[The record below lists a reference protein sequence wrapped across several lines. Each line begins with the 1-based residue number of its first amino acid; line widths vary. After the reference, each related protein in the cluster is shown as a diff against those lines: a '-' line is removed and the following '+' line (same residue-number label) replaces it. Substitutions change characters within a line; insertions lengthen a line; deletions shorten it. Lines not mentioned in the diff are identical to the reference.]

1 MVHGLSLLLVS
12 LLYVGLLLAV
22 AWRGDRAGPARG
34 PLRPLLF
41 ALTLAV
47 YCSSW
52 TLLGAV
58 GVAADNLWSYLPI
71 YLGPLLLLAF
81 GGGLMRRMVLIG
93 QRQRTASVAD
103 FLAARYG
110 RARELAALVAVI
122 SVVAAIPYFALQLK
136 AIALSVEVLTGRP
149 SSGGLDDP
157 ALLAAALLAVFGI
170 LFGTRHVDATR
181 HHRGFMWAIA
191 LESVVKL
198 LALVLVALFAWQ
210 LLGGRLPAEVREA
223 PLPELPSPFI
233 AQTLLAFLA
242 LFCLPRQFQV
252 LVVEC
257 QNPQDLHPARW
268 AFGLYLVVVC
278 LAVLPITWAGA
289 VWVPEGVSADAW
301 VLALPL
307 SQGRTDLALIAFLGG
322 VSAATGMVLVASL
335 AIATMVSNDLAMPW
349 LLRNADDSARFGRRI
364 LRVRRATIV
373 GLCLAAWAYYQ
384 TVTGQEALAA
394 HGLLAFAAVA
404 QFAPALLGGLYWRGA
419 SRIGARWGIAVGF
432 ALYVYTLLLPAV
444 ARGLDVGAGWLEHGP
459 FGLALLRPEA
469 LFGLSGGDPL
479 THGAVVSLAANA
491 LVFVL
496 ASLRYRPSLEARL
509 AAEPF
514 LRPDAERPEAAP
526 DATGR
531 ATEGDVLALCARVLG
546 EAAVRADFATYALE
560 RGRPLAETALADR
573 HFLLFGE
580 RLLASAVGAA
590 SARALLTAAL
600 RGSGMA
606 FGEVVALLDDAGQ
619 QRRFNRELLNTTLEH
634 VSHGVSVVD
643 ADLRLIAWNQ
653 AYQRLFDYPDG
664 LLHVGKPVAELIR
677 WNALRGECG
686 PGDVEAHVRRRLEH
700 LRRGAAHV
708 FERIRP
714 SGQVLEMRGQPL
726 PGGGYVTTYTDV
738 SDYKRVEL
746 ELRDAAQQLERR
758 VEDRT
763 RALSA
768 ALAET
773 ARAQG
778 HAEQARQATTRFMTA
793 LSHDL
798 LQPLH
803 AARLF
808 SAALHE
814 SEGRDEQRQISGRID
829 ASLRA
834 AEELLD
840 GLLDLSRIESG
851 QWQARPV
858 AVALDPLLRGLL
870 DQYEPL
876 ARARGLS
883 LRAVPTRA
891 WVRTDPALLRRVLQN
906 FIANALRY
914 TVAGGVRIG
923 VRWHAAGWAVEVWDT
938 GPGIAETHRELI
950 FEEFRRIGE
959 SATAGE
965 RGLGLGLSICQRIA
979 QSLGH
984 PLTLRSR
991 PGRGSVFG
999 ILLPRTAAVLPVA
1012 PAPLPEAGNGLAG
1025 LTVLCID
1032 DDADIRDA
1040 LQTLLSRWGLRVQC
1054 LGTVAEALALTGAAA
1069 PDRLVVDYHLHDAL
1083 DGLALAERLR
1093 SHWGPVP
1100 TLLLTAEGGNLLR
1113 ERVRE
1118 AGFTLAHKPIRPAVL
1133 RAWLAAAA
1141 RPAHDDAATTRPALG

>member
-22 AWRGDRAGPARG
+22 AWRGDRAGPVHPR
-34 PLRPLLF
+34 LRALLF

-71 YLGPLLLLAF
+71 YLGPLLLLIF
-81 GGGLMRRMVLIG
+81 GAGLMRRMVLVG
-93 QRQRTASVAD
+93 QRQRTASIAD
-103 FLAARYG
+103 FIAARYG
-110 RARELAALVAVI
+110 RARELAAMVAII

-136 AIALSVEVLTGRP
+136 AIALSVEVLTGQP
-149 SSGGLDDP
+149 ASDLMIDP
-157 ALLAAALLAVFGI
+157 ALLTALLLALFGV
-170 LFGTRHVDATR
+170 LFGTRHVDAHR
-181 HHRGFMWAIA
+181 YHRGFMWAIA

-198 LALVLVALFAWQ
+198 LALVLVGLFAWQ
-210 LLGGRLPAEVREA
+210 LLGGQVPAEVRHA
-223 PLPELPSPFI
+223 PLPEFPAPFV
-233 AQTLLAFLA
+233 AQTGLAFLA
-242 LFCLPRQFQV
+242 LLCLPRQFQV

-257 QNPQDLHPARW
+257 QNPQDLRPARW
-268 AFGLYLVVVC
+268 VFGTYLLVVCV
-278 LAVLPITWAGA
+278 AVLPITWAGA
-289 VWVPEGVSADAW
+289 AWVAGDIRADAW

-307 SQGRTDLALIAFLGG
+307 SQERVDLALVAFLGG

-335 AIATMVSNDLAMPW
+335 AIATMVSNDLVMPW
-349 LLRNADDSARFGRRI
+349 LLRSAEDSARFGRRI
-364 LRVRRATIV
+364 LRVRRITIV
-373 GLCLAAWAYYQ
+373 GLCLAAWAYYH

-419 SRIGARWGIAVGF
+419 SRVGARWGIGVGF
-432 ALYVYTLLLPAV
+432 LIYTYTLLLPIM
-444 ARGLDVGAGWLEHGP
+444 ARGLGLGEHWLTEGP
-459 FGLALLRPEA
+459 FGIGLLRPE
-469 LFGLSGGDPL
+469 GLLGLDGWDPL
-479 THGAVVSLAANA
+479 THGAVLSLAANA
-491 LVFVL
+491 SAFVL
-496 ASLRYRPSLEARL
+496 GSLRYRPGLEARL

-514 LRPDAERPEAAP
+514 LRPELERPEADP
-526 DATGR
+526 EATGR
-531 ATEGDVLALCARVLG
+531 ATEGDVLALCTRVLG
-546 EAAVRADFATYALE
+546 ETAARADFAAYAAE
-560 RGRPLAETALADR
+560 RGRPLQEAALADR

-606 FGEVVALLDDAGQ
+606 FGEVVALLDEAGQ

-664 LLHVGKPVAELIR
+664 LLYVGKPVAELIR

-686 PGDVEAHVRRRLEH
+686 PGDVEAHVQRRLLH
-700 LRRGAAHV
+700 LRRGIPHV

-714 SGQVLEMRGQPL
+714 SGQVVEMRGQPL

-763 RALSA
+763 HALSV

-773 ARAQG
+773 AHAQG
-778 HAEQARQATTRFMTA
+778 RAEQARQSTTRFMTA

-808 SAALHE
+808 SAALRE
-814 SEGRDEQRQISGRID
+814 SESRDEQRQLGSRIN

-851 QWQARPV
+851 QLQARPV
-858 AVALDPLLRGLL
+858 ALALSPLLQGLVE
-870 DQYEPL
+870 QYQPL
-876 ARARGLS
+876 AQARGLS
-883 LRAVPTRA
+883 LQAVPTRA
-891 WVRTDPALLRRVLQN
+891 WALSDPALLRRVLQN

-914 TVAGGVRIG
+914 TAAGGVRIG
-923 VRWHAAGWAVEVWDT
+923 VRWRQAGWVVEVWDS
-938 GPGIAETHRELI
+938 GPGIAEVHRELI
-950 FEEFRRIGE
+950 FEEFRRIDD
-959 SATAGE
+959 AAVAGE

-979 QSLGH
+979 QGLGH
-984 PLTLRSR
+984 PLSLRSR
-991 PGRGSVFG
+991 VGRGSVFG
-999 ILLPRTAAVLPVA
+999 ILLPRAAAVTASALPV
-1012 PAPLPEAGNGLAG
+1012 PASGEALAG
-1025 LTVLCID
+1025 LRVLCID

-1040 LQTLLSRWGLRVQC
+1040 LQVLLSKWGVAVQC
-1054 LGTVAEALALTGAAA
+1054 VGTVAEAFALADAAA
-1069 PDRLVVDYHLHDAL
+1069 PARLIVDFHLHDAL
-1083 DGLALAERLR
+1083 DGFTLAQQLR
-1093 SHWGPVP
+1093 QHWGPLP
-1100 TLLLTAEGGNLLR
+1100 TLLLTAEGGDALR
-1113 ERVRE
+1113 DRARA
-1118 AGFTLAHKPIRPAVL
+1118 AGFTLVHKPIRPAVL
-1133 RAWLAAAA
+1133 RAWLAA
-1141 RPAHDDAATTRPALG
+1141 PH